1 MFPSTLDGE
10 FTRAGT
16 YFNRTMEVMMKPQI
30 INIQKCMKEFGVTGL
45 SMAIIES
52 GSINSTVCFGSL
64 EAGTDKRVESDSTFS
79 ACSISKFLTS
89 MLVMT
94 LAEQGI
100 LALDEDINK
109 LLTSWKVPIH
119 GYNGNVT
126 LRQLL
131 SHQSGVSD
139 PEGSFIELKSEF
151 GTPTVVD
158 LLEGKSP
165 YCKVPIELKY
175 QPEDAF
181 HYSDAGFCIIQ
192 LLIEDVTG
200 NPFSKVMSEHLFQP
214 LHMENS
220 TFDPPSQNV
229 SCGHTNEG
237 KVVNDKYPIYPY
249 PAASGLWTTPSDLAL
264 VVIELMHALKGESKL
279 NLSSSNAAEMIHPQG
294 GKAWTGLGVFL
305 DQNDKGIE
313 ISSLGWGVGFQCMMV
328 AYPQLER
335 GLVIMTNT
343 DLGVHQLEGIIGDV
357 YKAFFMID

>member
-1 MFPSTLDGE
+1 
-10 FTRAGT
+10 
-16 YFNRTMEVMMKPQI
+16 MKPQM

-45 SMAIIES
+45 SMATIES
-52 GSINSTVCFGSL
+52 GSINSTECFGLL
-64 EAGTDKRVESDSTFS
+64 EAGTDKRVESGSTFS

-89 MLVMT
+89 ILVMT
-94 LAEQGI
+94 LTEQGI
-100 LALDEDINK
+100 LDLDEDINK
-109 LLTSWKVPIH
+109 LLTSWKVPLH

-131 SHQSGVSD
+131 SHQSGVAD
-139 PEGSFIELKSEF
+139 PEGSFNELNPEF
-151 GTPTVVD
+151 GTPTTVD

-200 NPFSKVMSEHLFQP
+200 NPFSEVMSQHLFQP

-229 SCGHTNEG
+229 SCGHSNEG
-237 KVVNDKYPIYPY
+237 KVVNGKHPIYPY

-264 VVIELMHALKGESKL
+264 VVVELMHTLKGESKL
-279 NLSSSNAAEMIHPQG
+279 KLSSSKAAEMIHPQC

-328 AYPQLER
+328 AYPHLER

-343 DLGVHQLEGIIGDV
+343 DLGVHQLKGIIGDV
-357 YKAFFMID
+357 YKAFLND

>member
-1 MFPSTLDGE
+1 
-10 FTRAGT
+10 
-16 YFNRTMEVMMKPQI
+16 
-30 INIQKCMKEFGVTGL
+30 
-45 SMAIIES
+45 
-52 GSINSTVCFGSL
+52 
-64 EAGTDKRVESDSTFS
+64 
-79 ACSISKFLTS
+79 
-89 MLVMT
+89 
-94 LAEQGI
+94 
-100 LALDEDINK
+100 
-109 LLTSWKVPIH
+109 
-119 GYNGNVT
+119 
-126 LRQLL
+126 
-131 SHQSGVSD
+131 
-139 PEGSFIELKSEF
+139 
-151 GTPTVVD
+151 
-158 LLEGKSP
+158 
-165 YCKVPIELKY
+165 LKY

>member
-1 MFPSTLDGE
+1 
-10 FTRAGT
+10 
-16 YFNRTMEVMMKPQI
+16 MKPQI

-45 SMAIIES
+45 SMATIES
-52 GSINSTVCFGSL
+52 GSINSTVCFGLL
-64 EAGTDKRVESDSTFS
+64 ETGTDKRVESDSTFS

-237 KVVNDKYPIYPY
+237 NVVNDKYPIYPY